1 MKNKKKKLKRIL
13 ASLLLI
19 FLIALTSFAIVKAY
33 NNSAY
38 LKTKTFYIYDLGQNT
53 EIGIVSI
60 NDVSKERKNYWG
72 DYIPNHGSID
82 IEIYQ
87 QGDGFKTAKVTMSS
101 ANVTEWTPYL
111 TIDTSH
117 QGYTPEGW
125 GNTNYDGGHG
135 IAGAGSSVQ
144 EVHNIN
150 DTWNNGYCLFY
161 IGAGFSVS
169 YTHALWS
176 SSSYYMSVNWDSG
189 VSSVSGANKWY
200 TAGSTATLTASFN
213 SGYEF
218 DYMEDKDNGAK
229 YYANPDTW
237 GMGSNRNVYIH
248 SKKKNYTAKIHLDG
262 GSYIDKNGNTSTS
275 DTTVSFTGNKSYIAV
290 SSGVSANGINV
301 SGDTYIND
309 GYYIS
314 RPVKT
319 GYKFDGWYLGDEK
332 LKYYSFNAG
341 SLYGVENPKKNVDI
355 YAKWTANEY
364 TLTYDGN
371 GGTPSKTS
379 QPASYGSKWGELATA
394 LKSGYEFDGWYSS
407 ASGGTRVTADTV
419 CKGDMT
425 VYAHWKINSYTAKIH
440 LDGGTY
446 IDKNGNT
453 SASDT
458 TVSFTGNK
466 SYIAVSSGVSAN
478 GINVSGDTYINDG
491 YYISRPV
498 KTGYQFDGW
507 YLGNTKL
514 KYYAFKSGNLYGIEN
529 PKKDIDI
536 YAHWTPNTYTL
547 TINPNGGTFTDASG
561 TNNKVCNAPPLYY
574 NGNNYWDIAFAIP
587 EKGEY
592 KLAGF
597 YDAPTGGTKVYNAN
611 GTCVTGTKYW
621 NDNKNYIYAY
631 DLTVYAQWI
640 APSKIIFDAN
650 GGSFS
655 NGKKLIS
662 QTLYGSEQYINYYA
676 TTRNGYDFVGYMV
689 SGESV
694 SAEIYDD
701 YGDWDYTMGI
711 YDGDMFCPNNYS
723 DFSLV
728 TMSAGETTFTAVWE
742 VKATTYT
749 VEHYVMDTNGNYSS
763 TPTKTSAPVE
773 CNTNEV
779 ITHSSLKDSSLEVA
793 GGIVYDSIK
802 SGTSTTMD
810 SDKTI
815 KLYYERKKYNAETV
829 CGTGISITQAL
840 SSTYYGK
847 VVEINAE
854 VKTGYTW
861 ENWTGTPVIYTNG
874 TSSSDLHAYFIM
886 PAGDVTLTA
895 NGSASQRTQ
904 KKFTTIKIANSWH
917 GGTFVRRLPGDEAWY
932 NSMGK
937 WNVNEPVPVKYIEQ
951 VWLVKADGTIE
962 QRY

>member
-72 DYIPNHGSID
+72 DYITNHGSID

-111 TIDTSH
+111 SIQTSQ

-176 SSSYYMSVNWDSG
+176 ASSNYMSVNWDSG

-237 GMGSNRNVYIH
+237 GMNSNRNVYIH

-319 GYKFDGWYLGDEK
+319 GYKFDGWYLDDEK

-355 YAKWTANEY
+355 YAKWTAN
-364 TLTYDGN
+364 
-371 GGTPSKTS
+371 
-379 QPASYGSKWGELATA
+379 
-394 LKSGYEFDGWYSS
+394 
-407 ASGGTRVTADTV
+407 
-419 CKGDMT
+419 
-425 VYAHWKINSYTAKIH
+425 
-440 LDGGTY
+440 
-446 IDKNGNT
+446 
-453 SASDT
+453 
-458 TVSFTGNK
+458 
-466 SYIAVSSGVSAN
+466 
-478 GINVSGDTYINDG
+478 
-491 YYISRPV
+491 
-498 KTGYQFDGW
+498 
-507 YLGNTKL
+507 
-514 KYYAFKSGNLYGIEN
+514 
-529 PKKDIDI
+529 
-536 YAHWTPNTYTL
+536 TYTL

-561 TNNKVCNAPPLYY
+561 TNNKVCSTPPLYY
-574 NGNNYWDIAFAIP
+574 NGSNYWDIAFAIP

-676 TTRNGYDFVGYMV
+676 TARNGYDFVGYMV

-742 VKATTYT
+742 AKATTYT

-779 ITHSSLKDSSLEVA
+779 ITHSSSKDSSLEVA

-874 TSSSDLHAYFIM
+874 TSSSDLRAYFIM

-917 GGTFVRRLPGDEAWY
+917 GGTFVRRLTGDEAWY

-937 WNVNEPVPVKYIEQ
+937 WNVNEPVPVEYIEQ